1 MLAGLSLQFRRILDS
16 CKTRRQ
22 LSPTEIADF
31 VLIATTL
38 QLTSNVRLSGTTA
51 GKMYPPGP
59 CSPPT
64 LRHYRVLAASSTA
77 FHGKQTPQIWR
88 GDVRKSFIKNVKCT
102 NTHTYINVKV
112 HIPEINVKE
121 NDKDFL
127 V

>member
-1 MLAGLSLQFRRILDS
+1 MLAGLSLQFRMSLDS

-22 LSPTEIADF
+22 LSPTEIMDF

-38 QLTSNVRLSGTTA
+38 QLTSNVRLCGTTA

-59 CSPPT
+59 CSPTT
-64 LRHYRVLAASSTA
+64 LTSLPGSGCVINSLS
-77 FHGKQTPQIWR
+77 GEQTSQLWR
-88 GDVRKSFIKNVKCT
+88 DVRISFINNVKCT
-102 NTHTYINVKV
+102 NTHTYIIVKV